1 MKKLAFLFTLSL
13 LFIFGCSTEEVMTTD
28 SSNQNLNEEVSSRG
42 PILHQAHLG
51 GNDFCEAFGLP
62 AGCDE
67 NFSLSARM
75 YADGSV
81 SGQWQDSFAGDEDDG
96 IHVAID
102 CMVIVGD
109 NAAIVGGYITEGMF
123 GEFDLSG
130 LYAMTAV
137 SDNGTSHNDPADQ
150 LSFSYI
156 EGFDFIDTDC
166 SLYSMDF
173 FQLLDI
179 TKGQVK
185 VW

>member
-13 LFIFGCSTEEVMTTD
+13 LFMYGCSTEEVTTTD
-28 SSNQNLNEEVSSRG
+28 SSNQNLNEELTRG
-42 PILHQAHLG
+42 PIMHQAHLG

-62 AGCDE
+62 PGCDE

-81 SGQWQDSFAGDEDDG
+81 TGQWQDSFAGGEDEG

-102 CMVIVGD
+102 CMVMVGD
-109 NAAIVGGYITEGMF
+109 NAAIVGGYITEGIA
-123 GEFDLSG
+123 GGIDLSG

-137 SDNGTSHNDPADQ
+137 ADNGTSNNDPADQ

-156 EGFDFIDTDC
+156 EGFNFIETDC

-173 FQLLDI
+173 FALLDI